1 MKKIVC
7 ITSMNKP
14 YYDKIGKLMIES
26 WSAHWPKDCELL
38 VYQEGFEI
46 EKFDRVIGISWE
58 DKCYTDW
65 LSFSKKAKGP
75 SVKFAKKGYTMI
87 SAMETID
94 CDLLIWCDADTLSY
108 KEFPKEKILSIL
120 PDNKLIAFFDTYYQH
135 NKPYIEE
142 KYINPNRTNS
152 AIESGFVVINK
163 KHEKFYYYLEEYKRL
178 YAAPTAPPEVGP
190 WFDGNVCAAAATF
203 LRNHVEDLSKLRT
216 RKKTQTP
223 INHCWIGEYVRH
235 KKAKQKNN
243 IDMKKLRKQIG
254 VDE

>member
-1 MKKIVC
+1 MTKIVC

-75 SVKFAKKGYTMI
+75 SIKFAKKGYTMI

-120 PDNKLIAFFDTYYQH
+120 PEGKLIAFFDTYYQLT
-135 NKPYIEE
+135 KTYSDKE
-142 KYINPNRTNS
+142 YLNPNRPRS
-152 AIESGFVVINK
+152 AAESGFVVIDK
-163 KHEKFYYYLEEYKRL
+163 KHKKFNDYLFEYKRL
-178 YAAPTAPPEVGP
+178 YNAPLPPPEVGP
-190 WFDGNVCAAAATF
+190 WFDGNVCAASATH
-203 LRNHVEDLSKLRT
+203 LREYVEDLSKLRT
-216 RKKTQTP
+216 KSKTQTP

-235 KKAKQKNN
+235 KKAKQKNDLD
-243 IDMKKLRKQIG
+243 IEKYKIKLGI
-254 VDE
+254 